1 MLKQSQ
7 ISEICRQLGIK
18 PNKKLGQNFMIDKG
32 TVEKIISLA
41 GFNSLSFDSSNFDS
55 PNFDSSNFDSSNSD
69 SPNFDSSSGVLE
81 IGPGFGALTDYL
93 IESSQSYIGIEYDK
107 KIFAWL
113 NERYKSESQPK
124 TQQKSQQKSQQKGH
138 QKSVN
143 FFHLDAMKLPERLD
157 AMKLSDGGK
166 NYEFDS
172 KFNFNYLVANLP
184 YNIAIPLLI
193 SYFRYF
199 PQLKKAI
206 VLVQKEAADR
216 ILAKK
221 NEANYSIPSVKLDLL
236 THRKKLLAVPPSVFW
251 PR

>member
-7 ISEICRQLGIK
+7 ISEICRQLDIK

-41 GFNSLSFDSSNFDS
+41 GFNSLSLNSLSLDSLGLDSSNFDS
-55 PNFDSSNFDSSNSD
+55 PSR
-69 SPNFDSSSGVLE
+69 VLE

-113 NERYKSESQPK
+113 NERYESESQPK
-124 TQQKSQQKSQQKGH
+124 TRQKSQQKSIH
-138 QKSVN
+138 

-166 NYEFDS
+166 NSEFDS
-172 KFNFNYLVANLP
+172 EFNFNYLVANLP

-199 PQLKKAI
+199 PQLQKAI